1 VVRPSRKLRDLQRR
15 RDEVLAAAERLF
27 AHKGFFKTGM
37 AEIAAEADVAVGS
50 LYQFFDSKDAI
61 YAAIS
66 ERKFEEYFASA
77 EVELGRARGVVGQI
91 EALIVAHLRFFE
103 HNRDFF
109 RIYAVEFGG
118 DCSIKGGSGE
128 RIQKQFQVYMDLI
141 VGLQRAGVRQGLFKR
156 LDPELMGY
164 VLNGM
169 MRSVVHQWI
178 LGSGE
183 DSLVAKAGTIQDI
196 FLAGVTR
203 RRGAP

>member
-1 VVRPSRKLRDLQRR
+1 MVRPSRKLRDLQRR

-27 AHKGFFKTGM
+27 ARKGLFKTGM
-37 AEIAAEADVAVGS
+37 VEIAAEADVAVGS
-50 LYQFFDSKDAI
+50 LYQCFDSKDAI

-66 ERKFEEYFASA
+66 ERKFEEYFASVEA
-77 EVELGRARGVVGQI
+77 ELGRARGVIAQI

-109 RIYAVEFGG
+109 RIWAVEFGG
-118 DCSIKGGSGE
+118 ECSIKGGLGD
-128 RIQKQFQVYMDLI
+128 RIQKQFQMYMDVI
-141 VGLQRAGVRQGLFKR
+141 IGLQRAGIRQGLFKR
-156 LDPELMGY
+156 HDPELMGY

-169 MRSVVHQWI
+169 MRSVVQRWI
-178 LGSGE
+178 SGSGE

-196 FLAGVTR
+196 FLGGVTK